1 MQIRLR
7 SETLG
12 PFDVHMIANGS
23 DIGASIRVEAR
34 DTQVLL
40 ANDATVVEL
49 L

>member
-1 MQIRLR
+1 M
-7 SETLG
+7 T
-12 PFDVHMIANGS
+12 AKGS

-40 ANDATVVEL
+40 ADDAIVVEL